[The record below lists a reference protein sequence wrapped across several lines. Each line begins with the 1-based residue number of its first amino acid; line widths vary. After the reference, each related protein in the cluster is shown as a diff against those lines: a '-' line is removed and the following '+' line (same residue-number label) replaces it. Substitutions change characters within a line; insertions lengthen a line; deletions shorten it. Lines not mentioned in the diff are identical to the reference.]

1 MVSCS
6 RFVWITNFSDHRRVW
21 TADLLHRKLPTELHT
36 KLPNP
41 LGPTL
46 YARDPQFKPSSCS
59 LEFVIQTNFEHNTV
73 AVWNFAR
80 SWNISTFHS
89 GIFKYRC
96 PDYVH
101 LWVKFFIQNLVVRVS
116 SRKKTKCFPAAPF
129 FLCFW
134 ENVCSSTLV
143 PQNLSCP
150 EKCLAACLHP
160 VTILFAKRSILNIRQ
175 CSEYACLNN
184 CSVTCTVTL
193 CLWPYDLMS
202 SSLYPEILSINVNSN
217 IFRHIHVIFRHI
229 QPHCS
234 IFRTACNSCLL
245 VYSVLC
251 HIQNLSILSN
261 RDVFRTVL

>member
-116 SRKKTKCFPAAPF
+116 SRKKNKMFPCGAF
-129 FLCFW
+129 FLVFLRKCLFKYP
-134 ENVCSSTLV
+134 SSTKPLLPWKMSRCLPAPSHYSFCKTLHLKYLTV
-143 PQNLSCP
+143 FWIRLS
-150 EKCLAACLHP
+150 
-160 VTILFAKRSILNIRQ
+160 Q
-175 CSEYACLNN
+175 
-184 CSVTCTVTL
+184 
-193 CLWPYDLMS
+193 
-202 SSLYPEILSINVNSN
+202 
-217 IFRHIHVIFRHI
+217 
-229 QPHCS
+229 
-234 IFRTACNSCLL
+234 
-245 VYSVLC
+245 
-251 HIQNLSILSN
+251 
-261 RDVFRTVL
+261 